1 MQWLETGLF
10 LRILR
15 NLLESG
21 ILSPTP
27 HGLHGAEV
35 RTAQLILTKPPERA
49 DNPGLG
55 SQGPGESEATH
66 NRQIEVGTVYS
77 QDPSVGHHSRAEG
90 SFAIPNPGARGGK
103 GRKVSKKRQKHTA

>member
-21 ILSPTP
+21 FLSPIP
-27 HGLHGAEV
+27 HGLHGAGV
-35 RTAQLILTKPPERA
+35 RTAPLILTKPPEKA

-55 SQGPGESEATH
+55 AKGPGES
-66 NRQIEVGTVYS
+66 
-77 QDPSVGHHSRAEG
+77 
-90 SFAIPNPGARGGK
+90 
-103 GRKVSKKRQKHTA
+103 